1 MIVKVM
7 KRAVKR
13 CYSCRSRGDL
23 GTCRD
28 PFKVNSTLGEIE
40 KGIEAVPCASGWCS
54 KIIEGDYGLATER
67 QCLSR
72 GPSDSEERCAK
83 TEWNHKKVYMCF
95 CQGDLCNHSPHIIP
109 NFYLGSLLIL
119 FTLLN

>member
-1 MIVKVM
+1 M
-7 KRAVKR
+7 KLLWFFTGAVKR

-54 KIIEGDYGLATER
+54 KIIEGGNNDGT
-67 QCLSR
+67 
-72 GPSDSEERCAK
+72 
-83 TEWNHKKVYMCF
+83 
-95 CQGDLCNHSPHIIP
+95 HI
-109 NFYLGSLLIL
+109 Y
-119 FTLLN
+119 T